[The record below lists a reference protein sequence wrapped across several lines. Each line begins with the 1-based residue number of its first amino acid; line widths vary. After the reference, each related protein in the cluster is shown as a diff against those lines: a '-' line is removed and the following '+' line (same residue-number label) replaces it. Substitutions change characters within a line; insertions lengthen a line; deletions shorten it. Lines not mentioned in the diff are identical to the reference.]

1 MVTVRTEPLP
11 GEVAA
16 ANAAVIPQGA
26 PARDDS
32 LRVRT
37 SAAPSGVAQADMTAA
52 PLPKLPDGGAKLADV
67 PQRRVAS
74 LDASGSSIRDVTAR
88 LANEFG
94 LQVAMDPGVHGTVNA
109 HLRNVT
115 LDDALRDVVT
125 QNGYQWTIQSG
136 VLRVTAARLETRIF
150 TLDYVALSRV
160 GTASTVI
167 QRRLGGTISA
177 SGLNASNGLSSV
189 GGAAGSPGADVI
201 SSVSAV
207 NMWQEI
213 RIALTGL
220 LTPAGGAPSGGTS
233 APNGA
238 TANTGNLGNAGG
250 VITASSTSF
259 PDGSSLTISP
269 ASGLI
274 NVTASPEKMAE
285 VSTFLDAF
293 RASIERQVLIEAKI
307 VEVNLSK
314 SLQYGIDWSAIGNL
328 GKLGISVKHG
338 DPLASTLGTGTPV
351 STGGNL
357 PGTVSFN
364 LSGDLQVNAVLK
376 ALSTQ
381 GDVSVLS
388 SPRTSALNNQRAV
401 FSVTTDEI
409 FFTVARQPIL
419 GANGGTIGFT
429 NTIDPQQ
436 VSVGIVLDVL
446 PQISAN
452 NVLTMS
458 VRPAVTSVVRT
469 ESITLEDGSTASA
482 PVIDRREGD
491 TIARLRAGETMVI
504 GGLMQTQH
512 NKSVSGVPV
521 LDKLPLIGGLFRHV
535 TETDTRSELV
545 VFLTPTIISGQ
556 PGA

>member
-1 MVTVRTEPLP
+1 
-11 GEVAA
+11 
-16 ANAAVIPQGA
+16 
-26 PARDDS
+26 
-32 LRVRT
+32 
-37 SAAPSGVAQADMTAA
+37 
-52 PLPKLPDGGAKLADV
+52 
-67 PQRRVAS
+67 
-74 LDASGSSIRDVTAR
+74 
-88 LANEFG
+88 
-94 LQVAMDPGVHGTVNA
+94 
-109 HLRNVT
+109 
-115 LDDALRDVVT
+115 
-125 QNGYQWTIQSG
+125 

-233 APNGA
+233 AQNGA

>member
-233 APNGA
+233 AQNGA